1 MELYALYAGAM
12 IVPIATK
19 RQDIAPALASGS
31 PAGQD
36 HFPFNTGPEPSAE
49 NSRLPVS
56 AALSLFMHGLRHFP
70 QFGAFPLRAGL
81 PVHRSRLFRP

>member
-1 MELYALYAGAM
+1 MCMQLCALHAGAM

-19 RQDIAPALASGS
+19 RQDIAPALASS
-31 PAGQD
+31 LPAGQD

-49 NSRLPVS
+49 TSRLLIS
-56 AALSLFMHGLRHFP
+56 AALSLSMHGLRHFP

-81 PVHRSRLFRP
+81 PVHRP